1 MFSRRLIHKPLL
13 SFLNNHLV
21 DYATPAN
28 LNYLWSFGSLA
39 GLCLMI
45 QIATGIFLAMHY
57 VSHIDLAFESIEH
70 IMRDVLN
77 GWLIRYAH
85 ANTAGLFF
93 IVLFIHIGKGL
104 YHGSYLKPRGPLW
117 VSGVVIFFI
126 TVLVAFLGYT
136 LVWGMMSFWG
146 ATVITNL
153 ASAIPIVGESIVY
166 WLWGGFSVDQ
176 ATLNRFFSLHFFL
189 PFVIA
194 ALSLIHLYLLHIY
207 GSGNPVG
214 IDSKTY
220 SIPFYPY
227 LYAKDLFVW
236 TIFFFIFGVFV
247 FFYPNVLGHSDNY
260 IPANPLV
267 TPASIVP
274 EFYLLPFYAILRSV
288 PDKLGGVVTMVAA
301 IAILGFLPV
310 ISQSRIRSP
319 AFRPLYRKVFWLF
332 VSAFF
337 MLMWLGAAPVEA
349 PYIFLGQFYTCL
361 YFICLL
367 VFIPLADYVES
378 YLLTE
383 PK

>member
-70 IMRDVLN
+70 IMRDVQN